1 MSSNLEF
8 EELFKEYQKELNKS
22 SGGLIEAKK
31 DDFMKMTVFFSVV
44 DMKQLERFAKGISK
58 GWKR

>member
-1 MSSNLEF
+1 MSSHLDF

-44 DMKQLERFAKGISK
+44 DMKQLERLAKGISK
-58 GWKR
+58 GWKG